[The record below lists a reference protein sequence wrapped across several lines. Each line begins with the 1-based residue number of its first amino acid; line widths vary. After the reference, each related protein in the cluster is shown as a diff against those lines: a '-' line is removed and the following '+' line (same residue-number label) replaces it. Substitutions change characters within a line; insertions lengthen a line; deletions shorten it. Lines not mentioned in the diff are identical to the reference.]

1 MNFAVNEIRKS
12 WLPNLLGI
20 GEAPS
25 AVKKIMIQ
33 PMELMAESV
42 LLNPLRNANSMV
54 CSAYSSLRLK
64 RAFPSQIQPQARTF
78 SSQASSS
85 QGAFLLGYQNFGS
98 GSNWYLP
105 FPAIMTPP
113 LLDWLTCWNSI
124 SSPVCDLVTL
134 LIVVSLSTRWAFHR
148 GVICKPLIII
158 DWTKWAFISQLN
170 RGEAD

>member
-1 MNFAVNEIRKS
+1 
-12 WLPNLLGI
+12 
-20 GEAPS
+20 
-25 AVKKIMIQ
+25 
-33 PMELMAESV
+33 
-42 LLNPLRNANSMV
+42 
-54 CSAYSSLRLK
+54 
-64 RAFPSQIQPQARTF
+64 
-78 SSQASSS
+78 
-85 QGAFLLGYQNFGS
+85 LGYQNFGS

-134 LIVVSLSTRWAFHR
+134 LIVVNLSTRWAFYR
-148 GVICKPLIII
+148 GVMCKPLIII